1 MRKHNVLVFFFFFLN
16 KFFLSVVRK
25 SLSYLLSREVIQMD
39 MDVWEK
45 SGQWGFSC
53 YYSFKTLVSGVYEI
67 FHFKCIFLKTETLDL
82 NMFPMF

>member
-1 MRKHNVLVFFFFFLN
+1 
-16 KFFLSVVRK
+16 
-25 SLSYLLSREVIQMD
+25 MD

-67 FHFKCIFLKTETLDL
+67 FHFKCLFLKTETLDL